1 MNATARILFVALAII
16 CVPSAAETIR
26 LESPSG
32 ELAGEFT
39 LTDGI
44 PFWSIQAND
53 TAVLEKGRLGV
64 KLTDQA
70 FGSFDSVSV
79 EMGSANETVKTTWG
93 NFAEYADHCRS
104 LTWTLVE
111 NDAPRRTL
119 RIEARAYDQALAVR
133 YVFPKEGGYDERIS
147 LSDDQ
152 TEFVFPRDA
161 TSWCY
166 AGEHDPEGPKPLSKF
181 RAKKGTAAQLPF
193 VSELGPNLFTAIM
206 EAAIYDVA
214 PMDLV
219 SSNEGEYA
227 LRGTFSKSTIETG
240 AATSWRVVQ
249 VASTPGD
256 LLLSPV
262 TYCLN
267 PPCQLEDPSWVKP
280 GLAMWDWR
288 AWGAQTDDGFT
299 YGLDMPSWRRF
310 IDFASKHG
318 VAYLVLDA
326 GWYGLEFEASSDPTT
341 SRDYLLVQPD
351 PNKPH
356 LKPQAPPSDWADP
369 TDIPELIQ
377 YARDRDVGIILYIND
392 IARLNFPFDETLAL
406 YEKWG
411 AAGIKYGFMKGKGQQ
426 KVLDTCSIVEQ
437 CAKHHLLC
445 DFHDGPIPPSGDRRT
460 YPNYV
465 AREFCHA
472 QSDSLRTFT
481 PTGFCETVFVNMLAG
496 PLDMNNGLFTL
507 EDPASVR
514 PKIFKNVD
522 TTVVAETAR
531 VMITFSGL
539 AILPDCP
546 EAYEAKS
553 DLFEFLGKLPMTWNE
568 TRVLDG
574 KIGHYISMARRSGG
588 EWFIASANNEEPRT
602 LQIKLDFLDPNV
614 QYVATLF
621 EDGADAHYQ
630 TNRESY
636 RVRKIEV
643 KQGDVISANMA
654 AGGGHCVLI
663 SQK

>member
-1 MNATARILFVALAII
+1 MNTTARFLFAALAIC
-16 CVPSAAETIR
+16 CVPSSAESIR

-32 ELAGEFT
+32 ILAGQFT
-39 LTDGI
+39 LVEGV
-44 PFWSIQAND
+44 PYWSVQAND
-53 TAVLEKGRLGV
+53 NVVLEKGRLGV
-64 KLTDQA
+64 KLTDNA
-70 FGSFDSVSV
+70 FGSFESASV
-79 EMGSANETVKTTWG
+79 EKGSVNETIKTAWG
-93 NFAEYADHCRS
+93 KFASCPNHFHS
-104 LTWTLVE
+104 LAWTLVE
-111 NDAPRRTL
+111 QEAPRRTL
-119 RIEARAYDQALAVR
+119 RIEARAYDQGIAVR
-133 YVFPKEGGYDERIS
+133 YVFPKEGGYEESIS
-147 LSDDQ
+147 LSDDL
-152 TEFVFPRDA
+152 TEFVFPHDA
-161 TSWCY
+161 TGWCY
-166 AGEHDPEGPKPLSKF
+166 AGEHDPEGPKPLSEF
-181 RAKKGTAAQLPF
+181 RAKKGTAARLPL
-193 VSELGPNLFTAIM
+193 VSELRPNVFTAVM

-219 SSNEGEYA
+219 SSDRGEYA
-227 LRGTFSKSTIETG
+227 FRAKFSRSTIPSG
-240 AATSWRVVQ
+240 NATSWRVLQ
-249 VASTPGD
+249 VASKPGD

-267 PPCQLEDPSWVKP
+267 PPCELDDPSWVKP

-288 AWGAQTDDGFT
+288 AWGAKTDDGFT

-318 VAYLVLDA
+318 VSYLVLDA

-356 LKPQAPPSDWADP
+356 LKPQAPPADWEDP

-377 YARDRDVGIILYIND
+377 YAKERNVGIVLYIND
-392 IARLNFPFDETLAL
+392 IARLNFPFEKTLAL

-426 KVLDTCSIVEQ
+426 KVRDTRSIVEL

-546 EAYEAKS
+546 EAYEAKA
-553 DLFEFLGKLPMTWNE
+553 DLFEYLGKLPMTWDE

-574 KIGHYISMARRSGG
+574 KIGDYVSMARRSGD
-588 EWFIASANNEEPRT
+588 EWFVASANNEEPRT
-602 LQIKLDFLDPNV
+602 LPIKLDFLDPNV
-614 QYVATLF
+614 SYVATLY
-621 EDGADAHYQ
+621 EDGADAHFQ

-643 KQGDVISANMA
+643 QQGDVVSAAMA
-654 AGGGHCVLI
+654 AGGGHCVWI
-663 SQK
+663 APK